1 MTFSGGG
8 GRRPKR
14 ASSLSHPPG
23 NRYPFKPSSLIG
35 DSVLS
40 RDRTTWMCDLC
51 SCFVHREIEIAPLER
66 MVVTFVGEREG
77 ENERADMREIRT

>member
-8 GRRPKR
+8 GK
-14 ASSLSHPPG
+14 AETHVVSVAPPG
-23 NRYPFKPSSLIG
+23 NRSPFKPGSLIG
-35 DSVLS
+35 DSVLL

-77 ENERADMREIRT
+77 ENERERGNA